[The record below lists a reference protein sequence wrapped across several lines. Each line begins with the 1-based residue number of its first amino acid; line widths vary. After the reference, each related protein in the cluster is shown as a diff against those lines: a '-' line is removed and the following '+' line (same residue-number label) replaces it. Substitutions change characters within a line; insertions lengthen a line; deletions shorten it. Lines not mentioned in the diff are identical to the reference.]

1 MQNRSENKYRHLY
14 NKLED
19 SNKRRKKEDTKF
31 YINSHTLRMPNLGG
45 DVAAHRIEGYYDTIM
60 SNVTGINPIDL
71 ATIHQGDFDAD
82 MAFNYYDAPGEFSSS
97 MSKLMGASRDAH
109 VYKSEGAVVDVFNNG
124 GGLNRAG
131 LGGDKGDSM
140 ALHMEKYM
148 QGKSNFGAMKRITA
162 GLSAISRMATELKG
176 IETLTI
182 GNNKDFNGFLQRYKN
197 TLQCRRCN
205 EVCFI

>member
-1 MQNRSENKYRHLY
+1 
-14 NKLED
+14 
-19 SNKRRKKEDTKF
+19 
-31 YINSHTLRMPNLGG
+31 
-45 DVAAHRIEGYYDTIM
+45 
-60 SNVTGINPIDL
+60 
-71 ATIHQGDFDAD
+71 
-82 MAFNYYDAPGEFSSS
+82 
-97 MSKLMGASRDAH
+97 MGASRDAH

-197 TLQCRRCN
+197 TLQSIIDSTKN
-205 EVCFI
+205 PNFVSEAKNVEDVMKFVLFDS